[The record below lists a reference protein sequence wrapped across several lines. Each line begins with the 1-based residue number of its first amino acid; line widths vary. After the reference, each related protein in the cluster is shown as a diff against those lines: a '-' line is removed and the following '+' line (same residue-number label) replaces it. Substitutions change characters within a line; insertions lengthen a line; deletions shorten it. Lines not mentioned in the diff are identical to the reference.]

1 MMIEK
6 ENKDIYDYVNE
17 MYEVVVNKYLANE
30 VLDRDIDIICNKI
43 DDIVMDTCFEYIT
56 YDDLAE
62 QLLMGNIA
70 DLTDFAYY
78 VDYLC
83 IDLKLID
90 LIEDPRKY
98 CNFYLTDLVWNK
110 LGDVLTS
117 ELEEKIEDFE
127 YKYRVRHKDSYS
139 KEAIAQYRKMVTNTL
154 LHKKG

>member
-1 MMIEK
+1 MIEK

-17 MYEVVVNKYLANE
+17 MYEVVVNKYLENE
-30 VLDRDIDIICNKI
+30 MLDRDIDIICNKI
-43 DDIVMDTCFEYIT
+43 DDIVMDTCFEYIM

-62 QLLMGNIA
+62 QLITDN
-70 DLTDFAYY
+70 LTDFAYY
-78 VDYLC
+78 MDYLC

-90 LIEDPRKY
+90 LIEDTRKY

-127 YKYRVRHKDSYS
+127 YKYMIRNKDAYS

-154 LHKKG
+154 LHEKG